1 MKTQGFK
8 GIGDIHADAIQG
20 IVLHQMKH
28 TPKKQLIIKVYNSID
43 ARNFLLHYNVLT

>member
-8 GIGDIHADAIQG
+8 GIGDLHEDTIQG

-28 TPKKQLIIKVYNSID
+28 TPKKQFITKVYNCID
-43 ARNFLLHYNVLT
+43 AHNF